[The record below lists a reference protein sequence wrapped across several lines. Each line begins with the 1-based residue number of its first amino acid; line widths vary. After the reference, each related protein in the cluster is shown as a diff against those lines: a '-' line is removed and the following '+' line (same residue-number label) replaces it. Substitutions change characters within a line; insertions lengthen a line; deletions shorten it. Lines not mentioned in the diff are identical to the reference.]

1 MFKAFIMICLA
12 SLPDFCSEIED
23 SRGPY
28 LDREACIERVAEM
41 IEATKA
47 FGPEYYTASYKYRCQ
62 KLDMIG
68 T

>member
-23 SRGPY
+23 NRGPY

-47 FGPEYYTASYKYRCQ
+47 FGPEYYTANYKYRYQ